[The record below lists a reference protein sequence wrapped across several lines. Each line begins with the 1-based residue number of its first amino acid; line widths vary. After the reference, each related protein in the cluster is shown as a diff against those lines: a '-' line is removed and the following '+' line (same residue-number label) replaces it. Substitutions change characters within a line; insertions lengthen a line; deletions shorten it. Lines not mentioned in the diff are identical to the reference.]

1 MYKQLQYIGEH
12 LHAVTGVP
20 YVVFRTDADLPEACM
35 IPSCSIC
42 QNCPLETRIY
52 AHTHSYGIQDAKSNG
67 GKQIYDCRM
76 GFAFCA
82 LIAKSE
88 DGEEYALVLGPIV
101 SGELHDGL
109 YQSYSSELDRAI
121 SRVKPLSALQIRNLL
136 EIAEMTLRAALPG
149 RIKYIESNSI
159 PDGES
164 YTKKI
169 KEKYSASLPGRD
181 GFVHSRIEH
190 FRTLLDDG
198 DQKGM
203 EKSITELINRLY
215 IENRDQLN
223 VFKARSIQMIDFF
236 GRVIIDRGQEA
247 SGILSDING
256 LLRHLDMIDDADT
269 LCIWLKDTM
278 VHMSAIALQH
288 YHIVYRDV
296 VSKTIQYLRANWDK
310 KITLDEIVNVTHVSK
325 AYLCTIFKKQ
335 MGMSIL
341 EYLTRLRVEK
351 AKEMLNASNTTLTEI
366 AQQCC
371 FFDQS
376 YFSKVFRKY
385 TGYTPK
391 QWRDF
396 ASGKPVTGKL
406 TESDRRG
413 K

>member
-12 LHAVTGVP
+12 IHAVTGVP
-20 YVVFRTDADLPEACM
+20 YVVFQTGADLPEACI

-52 AHTHSYGIQDAKSNG
+52 AHTHSHGIQDAKSNG

-82 LIAKSE
+82 LVAKSE
-88 DGEEYALVLGPIV
+88 EDEEFALILGPIV

-109 YQSYSSELDRAI
+109 YQSYSPELDRAI

-136 EIAEMTLRAALPG
+136 EVAEMIFRAASPG
-149 RIKYIESNSI
+149 SIKPLESNI
-159 PDGES
+159 IADGES
-164 YTKKI
+164 NTKRI
-169 KEKYSASLPGRD
+169 KEKYSSYLTGRD
-181 GFVHSRIEH
+181 GFVLSRIELL
-190 FRTLLDDG
+190 RTLLDDG
-198 DQKGM
+198 DQRGM

-223 VFKARSIQMIDFF
+223 VFKARSIQMIDMF

-288 YHIVYRDV
+288 YHIVYRDI

-310 KITLDEIVNVTHVSK
+310 KITLDDIVDATHVSK
-325 AYLCTIFKKQ
+325 AYLCTIFKKE

-351 AKEMLNASNTTLTEI
+351 AKEMLNASNYTLTEI

-385 TGYTPK
+385 SGYTPK
-391 QWRDF
+391 QWREF
-396 ASGKPVTGKL
+396 ASGKPEL
-406 TESDRRG
+406 YERG

>member
-1 MYKQLQYIGEH
+1 MLKQLQYIGEH
-12 LHAVTGVP
+12 IRAVTGVS
-20 YVVFRTDADLPEACM
+20 YAVFQTDADLPEACI

-52 AHTHSYGIQDAKSNG
+52 AHTHSHGIEDAKRNG

-76 GFAFCA
+76 GFTFCA
-82 LIAKSE
+82 LIAKSDE
-88 DGEEYALVLGPIV
+88 GEEYALVLGPIV

-109 YQSYSSELDRAI
+109 YQSFSPELDRAV
-121 SRVKPLSALQIRNLL
+121 SRVKPMSALQIRNLL
-136 EIAEMTLRAALPG
+136 EMAEMILRAALPASQKPFELG
-149 RIKYIESNSI
+149 SI

-164 YTKKI
+164 YTKQI
-169 KEKYSASLPGRD
+169 KEKYSSYLSGRD
-181 GFVHSRIEH
+181 GFVLSRIEH
-190 FRTLLDDG
+190 LRTLMDDG

-215 IENRDQLN
+215 IENRGELD
-223 VFKARSIQMIDFF
+223 VFKARSVQLIDMF
-236 GRVIIDRGQEA
+236 GRMIIDRGQEA
-247 SGILSDING
+247 SGILSEISG
-256 LLRHLDMIDDADT
+256 LLRHLDTLDDADT

-278 VHMSAIALQH
+278 VHMSVMALQK
-288 YHIVYRDV
+288 YHIVYHDV
-296 VSKTIQYLRANWDK
+296 VSKTIQFLRANWDK
-310 KITLDEIVNVTHVSK
+310 KITLDEIVSATHVSK

-351 AKEMLNASNTTLTEI
+351 AKEMLSASNITLMEI

-385 TGYTPK
+385 SGYTPK
-391 QWRDF
+391 QWREF
-396 ASGKPVTGKL
+396 ASGMPAAH
-406 TESDRRG
+406 E
-413 K
+413 

>member
-1 MYKQLQYIGEH
+1 MLKQLQYIGEH
-12 LHAVTGVP
+12 LRAVTGVS
-20 YVVFRTDADLPEACM
+20 YVVFQTDADLPEACI

-52 AHTHSYGIQDAKSNG
+52 AHTHSHGIEDARRNG

-76 GFAFCA
+76 GFTFCA
-82 LIAKSE
+82 LTAKSD
-88 DGEEYALVLGPIV
+88 DGKEYALVLGPIV

-109 YQSYSSELDRAI
+109 YQSFSPELDRAI
-121 SRVKPLSALQIRNLL
+121 SRVKPMSALQIRNLL
-136 EIAEMTLRAALPG
+136 EVAEMILGAVLPAAPKPL
-149 RIKYIESNSI
+149 EAASI

-164 YTKKI
+164 YTKRI
-169 KEKYSASLPGRD
+169 KEKYGSYLPGRD
-181 GFVHSRIEH
+181 GFVLSRIEH
-190 FRTLLDDG
+190 LRTLMDDG

-215 IENRDQLN
+215 MENRGQLD
-223 VFKARSIQMIDFF
+223 VFKARSVQVIDMFA
-236 GRVIIDRGQEA
+236 RMIIDRGQEA
-247 SGILSDING
+247 SGILSDVSG
-256 LLRHLDMIDDADT
+256 LLRHLDTLDDADT

-278 VHMSAIALQH
+278 VH
-288 YHIVYRDV
+288 IVYHDV
-296 VSKTIQYLRANWDK
+296 VSKAIQFLRANWDK
-310 KITLDEIVNVTHVSK
+310 KITLDEIVDATHVSK

-351 AKEMLNASNTTLTEI
+351 AKEMLSASNITLTEI

-385 TGYTPK
+385 SGYTPK
-391 QWRDF
+391 QWREF
-396 ASGKPVTGKL
+396 ASGKPAAH
-406 TESDRRG
+406 E
-413 K
+413 

>member
-1 MYKQLQYIGEH
+1 M
-12 LHAVTGVP
+12 
-20 YVVFRTDADLPEACM
+20 
-35 IPSCSIC
+35 
-42 QNCPLETRIY
+42 
-52 AHTHSYGIQDAKSNG
+52 
-67 GKQIYDCRM
+67 
-76 GFAFCA
+76 
-82 LIAKSE
+82 
-88 DGEEYALVLGPIV
+88 
-101 SGELHDGL
+101 
-109 YQSYSSELDRAI
+109 
-121 SRVKPLSALQIRNLL
+121 
-136 EIAEMTLRAALPG
+136 
-149 RIKYIESNSI
+149 
-159 PDGES
+159 
-164 YTKKI
+164 
-169 KEKYSASLPGRD
+169 PGRD

-215 IENRDQLN
+215 IENRDQLD

-406 TESDRRG
+406 TVNDRRG